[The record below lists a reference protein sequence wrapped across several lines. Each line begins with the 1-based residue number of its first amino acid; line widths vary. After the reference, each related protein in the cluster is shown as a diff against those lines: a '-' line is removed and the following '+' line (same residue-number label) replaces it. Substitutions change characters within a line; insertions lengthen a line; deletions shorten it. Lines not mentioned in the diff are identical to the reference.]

1 MEGALHIPSSIL
13 SEDSQTLLSFSLVIT
28 SNRKL
33 SQTMEVLPLSL
44 SSQLQFSLSADF
56 PKLGSLL
63 PPSETC
69 IVSTI
74 RQTINL
80 QPPVSPRASI
90 RSAVL
95 LPRMILKLLSVYHY
109 NEKHLMMFFMLCV
122 FNCYSQDEQTVTL
135 PTKLGSNIPCKIP
148 GLLRLLPICSS
159 SLPADI
165 DSLVGCGIRETC
177 SGFLFLACPCG
188 YSGLP

>member
-109 NEKHLMMFFMLCV
+109 NEKHSMFFMLCV
-122 FNCYSQDEQTVTL
+122 FNCYSQDDQTVTS
-135 PTKLGSNIPCKIP
+135 PTKLGSSIPCKILR
-148 GLLRLLPICSS
+148 LLRLLPICGSI
-159 SLPADI
+159 LPTDI
-165 DSLVGCGIRETC
+165 GSLVGCGIRETC
-177 SGFLFLACPCG
+177 GRFLFLACPCG